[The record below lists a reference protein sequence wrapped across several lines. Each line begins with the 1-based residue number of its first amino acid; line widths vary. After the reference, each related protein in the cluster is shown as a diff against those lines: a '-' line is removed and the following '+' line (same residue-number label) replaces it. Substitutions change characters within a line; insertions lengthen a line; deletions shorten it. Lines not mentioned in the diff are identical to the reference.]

1 MRASSVSVA
10 SPVAISPSHPP
21 PPAPHTLPLA
31 FPQAHRALRF
41 TGQQEPCL
49 GSKEAHNWFRTQCW
63 GVKAWERD
71 RQGIVGKL

>member
-10 SPVAISPSHPP
+10 SLVAISPPTHTQ
-21 PPAPHTLPLA
+21 TLPLA

-63 GVKAWERD
+63 GVKAWEGD